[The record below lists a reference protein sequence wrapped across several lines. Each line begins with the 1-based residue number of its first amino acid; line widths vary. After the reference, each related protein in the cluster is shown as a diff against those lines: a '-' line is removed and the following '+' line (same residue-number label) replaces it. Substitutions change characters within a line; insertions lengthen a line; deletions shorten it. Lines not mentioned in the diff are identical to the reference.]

1 MRYSSRRKASISKP
15 HRSKRL
21 RALVGAQDAQHDL
34 ARTALP
40 GLLDRGLDETSTHPT
55 ALVVRV
61 DGETGDLQDVRPGRR
76 EVRQPEEAD
85 EPALD
90 ITRLGDEH
98 VARAGAVAEEVVA
111 GVAQGRD
118 GRAARGPRR
127 QVDPPKHHGVLDLG
141 PANGDHPRHRASKR
155 PLSGRCVN
163 HDIITTAERLG
174 ARHVAPTTTPRIRA
188 G

>member
-111 GVAQGRD
+111 GVAQGRRD

-127 QVDPPKHHGVLDLG
+127 QVDPPSTTESSTWALRTVITRGLV
-141 PANGDHPRHRASKR
+141 PV
-155 PLSGRCVN
+155 SGRSVGGAS
-163 HDIITTAERLG
+163 ITTSSPPPSG
-174 ARHVAPTTTPRIRA
+174 SARATWRR
-188 G
+188 